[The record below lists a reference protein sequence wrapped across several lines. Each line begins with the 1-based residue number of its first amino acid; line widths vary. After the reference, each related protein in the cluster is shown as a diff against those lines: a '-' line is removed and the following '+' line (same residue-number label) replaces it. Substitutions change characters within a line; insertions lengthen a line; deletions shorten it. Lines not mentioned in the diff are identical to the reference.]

1 MKEIFQYGEKEITYL
16 KSVDSVLGEIID
28 QIGHIER
35 EVVPD
40 LFASL
45 IRAMVAQQISAKAA
59 ETVSLRMMARFK
71 EITPKTLDSA
81 TVEEIQQL
89 GMSMRKATYIK
100 EAARKVF
107 CGELDIELLHTLSDE
122 DVCKQLSALNGIG
135 VWTAE
140 MLMIFTMQ
148 RPDILSWSDLAI
160 QRGLRML
167 HRHRK
172 IDKKLF
178 EKYRRRYSPYNTVA
192 SLYLWAIA
200 GGACGLKDYA
210 PMTEAKKKQL
220 RKAKALARK

>member
-1 MKEIFQYGEKEITYL
+1 MKEIFQYGEKEIAYL
-16 KSVDSVLGEIID
+16 KRVDSALGEIID

-35 EVVPD
+35 EVVSD

-59 ETVSLRMMARFK
+59 ETVSLRMVTQFK
-71 EITPKTLDSA
+71 EITPKTIDSA
-81 TVEEIQQL
+81 TEEEIQQL

-100 EAARKVF
+100 EAAHKVF

-140 MLMIFTMQ
+140 MLMIFTLQ
-148 RPDILSWSDLAI
+148 RPDILSWNDLAI